1 MANLVD
7 APDSKAG
14 IHWVWGFD
22 SPSRYHRSH
31 DFVARDLADVR
42 VERARSGLGVS
53 IIFNLMVL
61 NANGRSDVGL
71 GCDVKSL
78 ADADVVV
85 PQSAEQTEVHGT
97 AVDNGIFVAFDAFT
111 WSIKTPDQR
120 SPSMS
125 VALRRHTSTRRPAFD
140 ITIATA
146 LPALLK

>member
-1 MANLVD
+1 
-7 APDSKAG
+7 
-14 IHWVWGFD
+14 
-22 SPSRYHRSH
+22 
-31 DFVARDLADVR
+31 
-42 VERARSGLGVS
+42 
-53 IIFNLMVL
+53 MVL